1 MIDAGLPKKPVLAS
15 FWEGLKTSV
24 GMIKM
29 IFVAISNLIAKAIVG
44 KASLEQ
50 VAGPVGIVKL
60 TAQAGTLGI
69 VYLLQLLAMISLN
82 LAVIN
87 IFPFP
92 ALDGGRL
99 LFLAIEKIKGS
110 PLNPK
115 FEKTANAIGFILLI
129 SLMILIT
136 IKDIMKL

>member
-1 MIDAGLPKKPVLAS
+1 
-15 FWEGLKTSV
+15 
-24 GMIKM
+24 
-29 IFVAISNLIAKAIVG
+29 
-44 KASLEQ
+44 
-50 VAGPVGIVKL
+50 
-60 TAQAGTLGI
+60 LGFA
-69 VYLLQLLAMISLN
+69 YLLQLLAMISLN

-115 FEKTANAIGFILLI
+115 FEKIANGIGFALLILL
-129 SLMILIT
+129 MIAIT
-136 IKDIMKL
+136 IKDIVRL